1 MMRRPPRSTLFP
13 YTTLFRSLR
22 FVGTESSAQ
31 QRRSAED
38 MEVIGRNQA
47 GLHAL
52 GVADADQVGI
62 PGLVG
67 GQTLERAALLVPIE
81 EVGRGH
87 PFPVVTQLGN
97 GLPHGH

>member
-1 MMRRPPRSTLFP
+1 
-13 YTTLFRSLR
+13 
-22 FVGTESSAQ
+22 
-31 QRRSAED
+31 

-52 GVADADQVGI
+52 GVADAGQVRI

-97 GLPHGH
+97 GLPHGHDAADLGKRQRVQYQRVDGDKTGGIDANS